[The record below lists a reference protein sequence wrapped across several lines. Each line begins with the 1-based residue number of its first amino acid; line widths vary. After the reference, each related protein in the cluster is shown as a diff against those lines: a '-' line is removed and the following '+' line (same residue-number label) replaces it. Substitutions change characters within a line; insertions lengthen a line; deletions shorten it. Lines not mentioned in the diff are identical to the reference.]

1 MYNRDRSSRQ
11 RTPSGTQGIGGVSW
25 ICIVSERTILEASSS
40 PESRSRDT
48 KGEPPSFYPR
58 LQATPPQRDPPC
70 LPNLLNS
77 PRSRRMS
84 PPHTGRDQCCSCRQW
99 SCPRKMQSHLEEKRG
114 LSSGHLCLAP
124 SAHLQLCTSPPISF
138 FFPRT
143 LAKEIP
149 VQSSG

>member
-1 MYNRDRSSRQ
+1 MIETDAPGRGLHFWYPRN
-11 RTPSGTQGIGGVSW
+11 GGVSW

-40 PESRSRDT
+40 LESRIRDT
-48 KGEPPSFYPR
+48 KGEPPSFFPR
-58 LQATPPQRDPPC
+58 FQATPPQRDPPC

-84 PPHTGRDQCCSCRQW
+84 PPHTGRGQCCSCRRW
-99 SCPRKMQSHLEEKRG
+99 SCPRKMQSHLEENWG
-114 LSSGHLCLAP
+114 LSSGHLCLIP
-124 SAHLQLCTSPPISF
+124 PAHLQLCTSPPISF

-143 LAKEIP
+143 PAKEIP